1 MKPSRDEGT
10 VAAMKDKGMFY
21 PQIRM
26 SGGVLLS
33 DFFVPK
39 HSFERTPESIVANH
53 EDRVSGPLLVIHTN

>member
-1 MKPSRDEGT
+1 MKGQLRL
-10 VAAMKDKGMFY
+10 
-21 PQIRM
+21 IRM

-53 EDRVSGPLLVIHTN
+53 EDRVSGPLLVIHAN